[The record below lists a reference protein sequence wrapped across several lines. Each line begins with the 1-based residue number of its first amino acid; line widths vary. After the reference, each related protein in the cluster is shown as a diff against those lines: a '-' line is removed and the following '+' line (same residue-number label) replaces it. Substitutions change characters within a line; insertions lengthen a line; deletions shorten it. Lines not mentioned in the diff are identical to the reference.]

1 MKRKILFF
9 QEVLQVPRDDQRS
22 AFNKENKEK
31 IPSGKEYMKAE
42 NQWISFYKWYYLSAN
57 IIEDSL
63 MKKFRNQAKQKRVQN
78 TE

>member
-1 MKRKILFF
+1 MKWKILFF
-9 QEVLQVPRDDQRS
+9 EEVLQVPRDQRS

-78 TE
+78 TIN

>member
-9 QEVLQVPRDDQRS
+9 EEVLQVPRDQRS
-22 AFNKENKEK
+22 AFSKKNKEK

-78 TE
+78 TIN

>member
-1 MKRKILFF
+1 MKWKILFF
-9 QEVLQVPRDDQRS
+9 EEVLQVPRDQRS

-42 NQWISFYKWYYLSAN
+42 NQWILFYKWYYLSAN

-78 TE
+78 TIN